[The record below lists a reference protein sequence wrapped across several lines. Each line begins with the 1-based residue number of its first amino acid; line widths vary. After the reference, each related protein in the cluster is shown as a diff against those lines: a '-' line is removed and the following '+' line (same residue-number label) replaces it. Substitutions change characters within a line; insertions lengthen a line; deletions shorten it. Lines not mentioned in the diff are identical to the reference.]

1 VTVRRAQGGDA
12 DAYGDLVARHRPAA
26 LRVATVVLGSAD
38 GADDVVQQATERA
51 WRSFES
57 FDGAR
62 PFRPWFL
69 RIVANSARNDRR
81 SRGRR
86 AHLEVRA
93 AHAGMAQEAVTPEE
107 AAVSD
112 VDRQRVVAALNQ
124 LDSDDRL
131 VIALRWFEQLT
142 EAEMVETLE
151 VPAGT
156 VKSRLSRAMGRL
168 RAVLEA
174 EGAVRG

>member
-1 VTVRRAQGGDA
+1 
-12 DAYGDLVARHRPAA
+12 
-26 LRVATVVLGSAD
+26 
-38 GADDVVQQATERA
+38 
-51 WRSFES
+51 
-57 FDGAR
+57 
-62 PFRPWFL
+62 
-69 RIVANSARNDRR
+69 
-81 SRGRR
+81 
-86 AHLEVRA
+86 
-93 AHAGMAQEAVTPEE
+93 MAQEPVSPEE

>member
-1 VTVRRAQGGDA
+1 
-12 DAYGDLVARHRPAA
+12 
-26 LRVATVVLGSAD
+26 
-38 GADDVVQQATERA
+38 
-51 WRSFES
+51 
-57 FDGAR
+57 
-62 PFRPWFL
+62 
-69 RIVANSARNDRR
+69 
-81 SRGRR
+81 
-86 AHLEVRA
+86 
-93 AHAGMAQEAVTPEE
+93 MAQESVTPEE

-112 VDRQRVVAALNQ
+112 AERQRVVAALNQ
-124 LDSDDRL
+124 LDGDDRL

-142 EAEMVETLE
+142 EAEMVETLD

>member
-1 VTVRRAQGGDA
+1 LTVRRAQEGDA
-12 DAYGDLVARHRPAA
+12 DAYGDLIARHRPVA
-26 LRVATVVLGSAD
+26 LRVATVVLGSTD

-51 WRSFES
+51 WRSFET
-57 FDGAR
+57 FDSAR

-81 SRGRR
+81 ARGRR

-93 AHAGMAQEAVTPEE
+93 AHAGMAQEAATPEE
-107 AAVSD
+107 AVVSD
-112 VDRQRVVAALNQ
+112 AERQRVVAALNQ
-124 LDSDDRL
+124 LDGDDRL

-142 EAEMVETLE
+142 EAEMVETLD

>member
-1 VTVRRAQGGDA
+1 MRRAQGGDA
-12 DAYGDLVARHRPAA
+12 GAYGDLVARHRPAA

-38 GADDVVQQATERA
+38 GADDVVQQATESA

-69 RIVANSARNDRR
+69 KIVANSARNDRR
-81 SRGRR
+81 ARGRR

-93 AHAGMAQEAVTPEE
+93 AHAGMAQEAVTPED

-142 EAEMVETLE
+142 EAEMVEMLE